1 MNQIDFYTR
10 RHWLQKAGAGF
21 GGLGL
26 ASLLADEG
34 LLGTSDPLAPKI
46 AHFPGKA
53 KSVIWLFINGGPS
66 QVDTWDYKPELEKMV
81 ACAQRIADAEAM
93 PLIETAGVKLSET
106 LDAELL
112 RLRQLNKRNQSIRP
126 AEIEY
131 FAKQKT
137 SALAHLKN
145 ASANLQAVRII
156 INT

>member
-1 MNQIDFYTR
+1 MRVLIDMQGNVLT
-10 RHWLQKAGAGF
+10 KAIKYAQ
-21 GGLGL
+21 LNKIR
-26 ASLLADEG
+26 SHVKR
-34 LLGTSDPLAPKI
+34 TSRPAIVKQL
-46 AHFPGKA
+46 
-53 KSVIWLFINGGPS
+53 
-66 QVDTWDYKPELEKMV
+66 KPELEKMV